1 MWSNLIPLEV
11 IQQTY
16 QFIPRSFTRLVDGI
30 LNLGKHSY
38 VVHHHDWSPLTM
50 INKVGLS
57 QATLLMFLSIPHS
70 HAF

>member
-1 MWSNLIPLEV
+1 
-11 IQQTY
+11 
-16 QFIPRSFTRLVDGI
+16 
-30 LNLGKHSY
+30 